1 MVERIISNFYEKLA
15 HKETSMLQKNGE
27 NVWEKLLAGVPQVSI
42 LDPPL
47 FNIFTNY
54 IFPFLQVLQ
63 LVNYADVIAIYTS
76 DRSIKMP

>member
-1 MVERIISNFYEKLA
+1 M
-15 HKETSMLQKNGE
+15 G
-27 NVWEKLLAGVPQVSI
+27 KLLAGVPQVSI

-47 FNIFTNY
+47 FNIFTND
-54 IFPFLQVLQ
+54 IFPFLQVFE